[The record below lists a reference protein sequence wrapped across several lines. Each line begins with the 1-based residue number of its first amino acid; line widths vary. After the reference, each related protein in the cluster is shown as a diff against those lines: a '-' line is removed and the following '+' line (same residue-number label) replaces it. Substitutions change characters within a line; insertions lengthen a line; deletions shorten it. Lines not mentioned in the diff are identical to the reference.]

1 MTGGKDR
8 HFTFQE
14 HDISRKNLK
23 DAGRYSLVKTPV
35 KAYAGLLV
43 TSTGEENDRG
53 SSGRA
58 KSVPSDG
65 RGDRSHADKGD
76 TNAGSVEPG
85 TERLCERDV
94 HRERPQGFRDGV
106 DRFADQ
112 WERGETTPTISTA
125 ILGAPADNPTK
136 EPAVLTITDKLKAL
150 AQRARSKCPDDC
162 CQTCYNKYCRVLY
175 KTCCVCTGSINLSD
189 KQKLIP

>member
-14 HDISRKNLK
+14 HDISRKNRK
-23 DAGRYSLVKTPV
+23 DAGRHTLVQTPV
-35 KAYAGLLV
+35 KTYAGLLV
-43 TSTGEENDRG
+43 ASTGEEKDRG
-53 SSGRA
+53 SGGRA
-58 KSVPSDG
+58 ESISSDG
-65 RGDRSHADKGD
+65 RGDRPHADKGD

-94 HRERPQGFRDGV
+94 HRERPQGSRDGV

-112 WERGETTPTISTA
+112 WERGETTVAVSTSV
-125 ILGAPADNPTK
+125 LGTPADDSAKQPT
-136 EPAVLTITDKLKAL
+136 VLTITDKLKAL

-162 CQTCYNKYCRVLY
+162 CQTCYNKHCRVLL
-175 KTCCVCTGSINLSD
+175 KTCCVCTGHINL
-189 KQKLIP
+189 KQR